1 MREHVR
7 TFKAATSRRNP
18 NQKRPP
24 FPKAAGIDLVSS
36 TVQRLAQGQEKFAP
50 DAGVGE
56 RPFGVGGKLNGHAPV
71 GDGDDRRIALFAL
84 RSGVGFVREMEAT
97 VRQFAAAVREIFRA
111 AGGFDSTVPGSRRF
125 DQSRLNRASN
135 HGRVTPHGKNSPGDV
150 ASPD

>member
-1 MREHVR
+1 MTRHR
-7 TFKAATSRRNP
+7 TP
-18 NQKRPP
+18 NKKSGLRFQRLPDD
-24 FPKAAGIDLVSS
+24 FVSS
-36 TVQRLAQGQEKFAP
+36 TVQRLARGREKFAP

-71 GDGDDRRIALFAL
+71 GDGADRRIALFAL